1 MTLNQLRYVV
11 ETAEA
16 HSITEAAARLFIT
29 QPSLTS
35 AIHALEE
42 ELGIRIFTRTNKGI
56 RVTADGEE
64 FLAYAR
70 QMLWQERLMHQRY
83 GKRQDGKPRFSVSAQ
98 HYSFAIEA
106 FVDLLREVG
115 ETRYEFH
122 MRETETYRIL
132 EDVGTLRSEVGVLY
146 RSPYNATVIMRAIA
160 AHGLRFTPLFRA
172 RPHVF
177 ISKRNPLAAKEE
189 VTLADLRDFPRL
201 SYEQG
206 DHNAFYFAEELQSTL
221 PADKELIVTDRAT
234 LFNLLIGLGGYTI
247 SSGVINAELN
257 GADIIARPLR
267 VTDYMEVGVVQ
278 HGRVRASNYARR
290 YIACL
295 KRRLPSEA
303 EDAADSI

>member
-1 MTLNQLRYVV
+1 M
-11 ETAEA
+11 E
-16 HSITEAAARLFIT
+16 
-29 QPSLTS
+29 
-35 AIHALEE
+35 
-42 ELGIRIFTRTNKGI
+42 
-56 RVTADGEE
+56 
-64 FLAYAR
+64 
-70 QMLWQERLMHQRY
+70 
-83 GKRQDGKPRFSVSAQ
+83 KPSVSA
-98 HYSFAIEA
+98 A
-106 FVDLLREVG
+106 D
-115 ETRYEFH
+115 
-122 MRETETYRIL
+122 
-132 EDVGTLRSEVGVLY
+132 
-146 RSPYNATVIMRAIA
+146 
-160 AHGLRFTPLFRA
+160 
-172 RPHVF
+172 
-177 ISKRNPLAAKEE
+177 KEE